1 MTSVQQAHYL
11 HFWKQVR
18 AGDETKGVET
28 EVSTE
33 LVHTPAK
40 KTRAQQLPLGSCAAG
55 TVVRLAQS
63 VPLKREFGHCY
74 TTHNPEATVHGG
86 NDGYNV
92 AD

>member
-1 MTSVQQAHYL
+1 MRQKE
-11 HFWKQVR
+11 WKQ
-18 AGDETKGVET
+18 KYLQSL
-28 EVSTE
+28 ST
-33 LVHTPAK
+33 L
-40 KTRAQQLPLGSCAAG
+40 QLKSPGLSSFPLGPVLQAQWF
-55 TVVRLAQS
+55 VWQS